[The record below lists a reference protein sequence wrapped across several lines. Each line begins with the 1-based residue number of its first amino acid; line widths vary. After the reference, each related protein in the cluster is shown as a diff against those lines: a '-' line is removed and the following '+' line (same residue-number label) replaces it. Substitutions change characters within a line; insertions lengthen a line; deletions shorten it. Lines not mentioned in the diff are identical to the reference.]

1 MDSLERLLV
10 RILELLIGEVLYTLL
25 QDAWRSAARIGAES
39 QEEHLH
45 RLCCWASGVDEPAI
59 WRHVRVPTNMME
71 AEPRPATT
79 KGDTTVSASTVL
91 ANAEEFQRATGSKEL
106 GRPPCLVSG
115 LTVRCN
121 GTPWRP

>member
-1 MDSLERLLV
+1 VLLG
-10 RILELLIGEVLYTLL
+10 ILQAQGPTSDWFR
-25 QDAWRSAARIGAES
+25 QFAKS
-39 QEEHLH
+39 
-45 RLCCWASGVDEPAI
+45 SGVDEPAI